1 MAANETVKIP
11 QADVLWDVVRVA
23 EAVSRGIDT
32 TEAIGA
38 YIGAKGPRQGLYY
51 TQAARILG
59 LVDDGAEP
67 GTIALT
73 VYGRAFVSYDIES
86 QRQAMRRLLRQREP
100 TSTVITALRVTG
112 ELDLDGVACA
122 LQQIAPL
129 ADSTAHRRA
138 QTIIRWLMHAG
149 IATWNDGRLRYVP
162 SSAPTGGFL
171 RSQ

>member
-23 EAVSRGIDT
+23 EAVSRGIIT

-59 LVDDGAEP
+59 LIDDGAEP

-112 ELDLDGVACA
+112 ELDLDGVAHA
-122 LQQIAPL
+122 LQRIAPL

-149 IATWNDGRLRYVP
+149 IAIWEDGRLRYVP